1 MGSCCL
7 QEHGD
12 FATALLNPYQAR
24 FCQRSRTSVSV
35 VGSGSGRDRGPMQ
48 CGSGD
53 GACGGAAASVWRDRP
68 SGRRAGSGW
77 GRGRTDWNPLS
88 SLTSCKPSDM
98 GDQLEKLTPVPQS
111 CTRLAQDSDP
121 QGRRPRDCRS
131 GSEARPAMGRCV
143 PWPHLAPHADLR
155 NARAVAAALP
165 ARWPAP
171 TQNRPRQGI
180 LGAGTAALLSPY
192 RRQPPPF
199 TSGRFGVPHTSPS
212 QIKTGAEPWPS
223 VTGLSFRLRDG
234 KRPAAPTMLG
244 VSRTLPGESL
254 QLRR

>member
-1 MGSCCL
+1 MLPSGTRGLRDS
-7 QEHGD
+7 
-12 FATALLNPYQAR
+12 FAEPVPGTVLSEKQNLRECRGIGLRTGPRPYAVWVPG
-24 FCQRSRTSVSV
+24 RSLR
-35 VGSGSGRDRGPMQ
+35 
-48 CGSGD
+48 
-53 GACGGAAASVWRDRP
+53 GAAASVWRDRP

-111 CTRLAQDSDP
+111 CARLAQDSDP

-131 GSEARPAMGRCV
+131 GSEARPAVGRCV
-143 PWPHLAPHADLR
+143 PPPHLAPHADLR
-155 NARAVAAALP
+155 SVRAAAAALP

-180 LGAGTAALLSPY
+180 LGAGAAALLSPY

-199 TSGRFGVPHTSPS
+199 TSGRFGVLHTSPS